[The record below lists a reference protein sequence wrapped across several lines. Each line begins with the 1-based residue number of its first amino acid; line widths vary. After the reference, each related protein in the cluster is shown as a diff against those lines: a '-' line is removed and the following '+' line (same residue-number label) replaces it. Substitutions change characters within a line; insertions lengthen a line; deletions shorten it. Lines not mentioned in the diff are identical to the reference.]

1 MNLPVHVEPQVLTF
15 RSHDFVLPS
24 CILIIVIR
32 RHPMT
37 SRHWIVASLLSICA
51 AVALSA
57 QGMRITSPAFD
68 NNGSIP
74 AKFTCDGAGMNP
86 ALQFSGVPAAAKS
99 LALIVEDPD
108 VPKNLKADGLFEHWL
123 MWDIAP
129 DSKGCAEGAGKGGIN
144 ETGSA
149 GFMGPCPRTANTGI
163 LQTVRPGRQAD
174 GREDFD

>member
-1 MNLPVHVEPQVLTF
+1 MTNRRWTF
-15 RSHDFVLPS
+15 
-24 CILIIVIR
+24 
-32 RHPMT
+32 
-37 SRHWIVASLLSICA
+37 ASLLSICA

-129 DSKGCAEGAGKGGIN
+129 DSKGFAEGAGKGGIN

-149 GFMGPCPRTANTGI
+149 GFMGPCPPDREHRYFFRLFALDVKLTGAKI
-163 LQTVRPGRQAD
+163 STKADLDKAMAGHVIGQAELVGLYKRQ
-174 GREDFD
+174 

>member
-1 MNLPVHVEPQVLTF
+1 MCT
-15 RSHDFVLPS
+15 
-24 CILIIVIR
+24 
-32 RHPMT
+32 
-37 SRHWIVASLLSICA
+37 

-129 DSKGCAEGAGKGGIN
+129 DSKGFAEGAGKGGIN

-149 GFMGPCPRTANTGI
+149 GFMGPCPPDREHRYFFRLFALDVKLTGAKI
-163 LQTVRPGRQAD
+163 TTKADLDKAMAGHVIGQAELVGLYKRQ
-174 GREDFD
+174 

>member
-1 MNLPVHVEPQVLTF
+1 L
-15 RSHDFVLPS
+15 
-24 CILIIVIR
+24 
-32 RHPMT
+32 
-37 SRHWIVASLLSICA
+37 SLCA

-57 QGMRITSPAFD
+57 QGLRITSPDFA

-86 ALQFSGVPAAAKS
+86 TLQFSGVPPTAKS

-129 DSKGCAEGAGKGGIN
+129 DSKGFAEGAGKGGVN

-149 GFMGPCPRTANTGI
+149 GFMGPCPPDREHRYFFKLFALDVKLTGAKI
-163 LQTVRPGRQAD
+163 STKADLDKAMAGHVIGQAELVGLYKRQ
-174 GREDFD
+174 

>member
-1 MNLPVHVEPQVLTF
+1 MTH
-15 RSHDFVLPS
+15 
-24 CILIIVIR
+24 R
-32 RHPMT
+32 R
-37 SRHWIVASLLSICA
+37 WVVASLLSTCA

-74 AKFTCDGAGMNP
+74 SKFTCDGAGVNP
-86 ALQFSGVPAAAKS
+86 ALQFSGVPATAKS

-129 DSKGCAEGAGKGGIN
+129 DSKGFAEGAGKGGIN

-149 GFMGPCPRTANTGI
+149 GFMGPCPPDREHRYFFRLFALDVKLTGAKI
-163 LQTVRPGRQAD
+163 STKADLDKAMAGHIIGQAELVGLYKRQ
-174 GREDFD
+174 

>member
-1 MNLPVHVEPQVLTF
+1 
-15 RSHDFVLPS
+15 
-24 CILIIVIR
+24 
-32 RHPMT
+32 
-37 SRHWIVASLLSICA
+37 LSICA

-86 ALQFSGVPAAAKS
+86 ALQFFGVPAAAKS

-129 DSKGCAEGAGKGGIN
+129 DSKGFAEGAGKGGIN

-149 GFMGPCPRTANTGI
+149 GFMGPCPPDREHRYFFKLFALDVKLTGAKI
-163 LQTVRPGRQAD
+163 STRADLDKAMAGHVIGQAELVGLYKRQ
-174 GREDFD
+174 

>member
-1 MNLPVHVEPQVLTF
+1 M
-15 RSHDFVLPS
+15 
-24 CILIIVIR
+24 
-32 RHPMT
+32 
-37 SRHWIVASLLSICA
+37 CA

-129 DSKGCAEGAGKGGIN
+129 DSKGFAEGAGKGGIN

-149 GFMGPCPRTANTGI
+149 GFMGPCPPDREHRYFFRLFALDVKLTGTKI
-163 LQTVRPGRQAD
+163 TTKADLDKAMAGHVIGQAELVGLYKRQ
-174 GREDFD
+174 

>member
-1 MNLPVHVEPQVLTF
+1 MTKRRWTF
-15 RSHDFVLPS
+15 
-24 CILIIVIR
+24 
-32 RHPMT
+32 
-37 SRHWIVASLLSICA
+37 ASLLSICA

-129 DSKGCAEGAGKGGIN
+129 DSKVFAEGAGRGGIN

-149 GFMGPCPRTANTGI
+149 GFMAPCPPDREHRYFFRLFALDVKLTGAKI
-163 LQTVRPGRQAD
+163 STKADLDKAMAGHVIGQAELVGLYKRQ
-174 GREDFD
+174 

>member
-1 MNLPVHVEPQVLTF
+1 
-15 RSHDFVLPS
+15 
-24 CILIIVIR
+24 
-32 RHPMT
+32 MT
-37 SRHWIVASLLSICA
+37 QRWAVASVLSICA

-108 VPKNLKADGLFEHWL
+108 VPKNLKPDGLFEHWL
-123 MWDIAP
+123 IWDIAP
-129 DSKGCAEGAGKGGIN
+129 DSKGFAEGAGKGGIN

-149 GFMGPCPRTANTGI
+149 GFMGPCPPDREHRYFFKLFALDVKLTGAKI
-163 LQTVRPGRQAD
+163 STKADLDKAMAGHIISQAELVGLYKRQ
-174 GREDFD
+174 

>member
-1 MNLPVHVEPQVLTF
+1 MTK
-15 RSHDFVLPS
+15 
-24 CILIIVIR
+24 R
-32 RHPMT
+32 RWT
-37 SRHWIVASLLSICA
+37 VATLLSMCA

-57 QGMRITSPAFD
+57 QGLRITSPAFD

-129 DSKGCAEGAGKGGIN
+129 DSKGFAEGAGKGGIN

-149 GFMGPCPRTANTGI
+149 GFMGPCPPDREHRYFFRLFALDVKLTGAKI
-163 LQTVRPGRQAD
+163 STKADLDKVIAGHVIGQAELIGLYKRQ
-174 GREDFD
+174 

>member
-1 MNLPVHVEPQVLTF
+1 MTL
-15 RSHDFVLPS
+15 
-24 CILIIVIR
+24 R
-32 RHPMT
+32 RWT
-37 SRHWIVASLLSICA
+37 VASLLSMCA

-86 ALQFSGVPAAAKS
+86 ALQFSGVPATAQS

-129 DSKGCAEGAGKGGIN
+129 DSKGFAEGAGKGGVN

-149 GFMGPCPRTANTGI
+149 GFMGPCPPDREHRYFFRLFALDVALTGAKI
-163 LQTVRPGRQAD
+163 TTKADLDKAMAGHVIGQAELVGLYKRQ
-174 GREDFD
+174 

>member
-1 MNLPVHVEPQVLTF
+1 MTH
-15 RSHDFVLPS
+15 
-24 CILIIVIR
+24 R
-32 RHPMT
+32 R
-37 SRHWIVASLLSICA
+37 WAVASLLSTCA

-57 QGMRITSPAFD
+57 QGLRITSPAFD

-129 DSKGCAEGAGKGGIN
+129 DSKGFAEGAGKGGIN

-149 GFMGPCPRTANTGI
+149 GFMGPCPPDREHRYFFRLFALDVKLTGAKI
-163 LQTVRPGRQAD
+163 STKADLDKAMAGHIIGQAELVGLYKRQ
-174 GREDFD
+174 

>member
-1 MNLPVHVEPQVLTF
+1 M
-15 RSHDFVLPS
+15 SH
-24 CILIIVIR
+24 R
-32 RHPMT
+32 R
-37 SRHWIVASLLSICA
+37 WAVASLLSICA
-51 AVALSA
+51 AVVLSA
-57 QGMRITSPAFD
+57 QGLRITSPAFD

-123 MWDIAP
+123 IWDIAP
-129 DSKGCAEGAGKGGIN
+129 DSKGFAEGAGKGGIN

-149 GFMGPCPRTANTGI
+149 GFMGPCPPDREHRYFFKLFALDVKLTGAKI
-163 LQTVRPGRQAD
+163 STKADLDKAMAGHVIGQAELV
-174 GREDFD
+174 GLYKKQ